1 MSVVFKV
8 VSSCDVDS
16 CSGGEKSE
24 GDIKT
29 NMSAPRDTDTD
40 MRQALLCS
48 GQDKSRLINLLAFRC
63 PGQLDKILGAE
74 DMNDG
79 RCKYL

>member
-1 MSVVFKV
+1 MFKV

-29 NMSAPRDTDTD
+29 NMSAPRDTGHGHAPSSAQV
-40 MRQALLCS
+40 R
-48 GQDKSRLINLLAFRC
+48 IN
-63 PGQLDKILGAE
+63 PG
-74 DMNDG
+74 
-79 RCKYL
+79 